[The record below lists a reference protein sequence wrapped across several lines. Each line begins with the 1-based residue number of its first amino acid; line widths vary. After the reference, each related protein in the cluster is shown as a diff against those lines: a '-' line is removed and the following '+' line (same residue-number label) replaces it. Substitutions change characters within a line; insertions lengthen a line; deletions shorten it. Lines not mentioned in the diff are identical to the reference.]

1 MIKGRGDVSP
11 ITVAWGT
18 LKTDPLINIREAAE
32 TLGAH
37 PCTIRRWVAQ
47 KRIPAVRVGGQI
59 KIRQSQA
66 LKFIQG
72 E

>member
-18 LKTDPLINIREAAE
+18 LKTDPLINIREASE
-32 TLGAH
+32 VLGAH
-37 PCTIRRWVAQ
+37 PSTVRRWIAQ
-47 KRIPAVRVGGQI
+47 QRIPAVRVGGQI
-59 KIRQSQA
+59 RLRQSQA
-66 LKFIQG
+66 LRFIR